1 MSYAL
6 SDLIDLDRYPIDDLD
21 GRGAGL
27 VDECIVRMRDTA
39 MCHLPGFVRAQ
50 AVEQIRTEAVARQE
64 TTYWMRTERRAYSWR
79 DPAEYPKGHAV
90 GMTTPNH
97 IGTITT
103 DAFAADSAF
112 VSLFQLPELTNFLR
126 AALEEPA
133 LHPVGCPH
141 LAANVKVMAEGCK
154 HAWHFDQN
162 ESAVTFMIQNAREGG
177 HYEYVPY
184 LRSEDD
190 ENYGEVAGLL
200 SGKGAGVIREDLYP
214 GSFCLFKG
222 RRSIHRVTEV
232 TGGAPDRLL
241 AVFSYHTVPNH
252 RYRDSTIRS
261 VLGRL
266 PDNYIRT

>member
-1 MSYAL
+1 MGYAL
-6 SDLIDLDRYPIDDLD
+6 PDLIDLDRYPIDDLA
-21 GRGAGL
+21 GRGAAL
-27 VDECIVRMRDTA
+27 VESCIARVRDTA
-39 MCHLPGFVRAQ
+39 MCHLPGFVRAD
-50 AVEQIRTEAVARQE
+50 AVERIRAEAVARRE
-64 TTYWMRTERRAYSWR
+64 TTYWMCTERRAYSWR
-79 DPAEYPKGHAV
+79 DPNEYPEGHPV

-103 DAFAADSAF
+103 DAFTPDSA
-112 VSLFQLPELTNFLR
+112 VVALLHLEELTEFLR
-126 AALEEPA
+126 AALEEPP
-133 LHPVGCPH
+133 LHPVACPH
-141 LAANVKVMAEGCK
+141 LAANVKVMSGGCK

-184 LRSEDD
+184 LRAEDD
-190 ENYGEVAGLL
+190 ENYNGVTNLL
-200 SGKGAGVIREDLYP
+200 QGTHKGVVREDLFP

-232 TGGAPDRLL
+232 TDGEPDRLL

-252 RYRDSTIRS
+252 RYRDSTVRS

-266 PDNYIRT
+266 PDNYVRA